1 MAKALYLQE
10 YREDYMYIHF
20 FRNPKALE
28 AKKEEL
34 LQDEDF
40 AENIEDNVEALN
52 EGTFSYS
59 KGLAY
64 FAGDVGDGKYY
75 TGWDGPEF
83 RDMTEEE
90 FRAQVEKHI
99 EVFDAGKEQGAGGLC
114 WWGKQAVKG
123 SYYEDSRTGME
134 FPKDMTQPKIDA
146 SDGMY
151 HTGELDEKTT
161 FKYVPTFESFVLE
174 AGNIRKIKG
183 IQKQIQEIN
192 DEMESIQDAI
202 DSGDMDPDE
211 GEIQLSDLDA
221 NKIELEEELSNL
233 NADERAKKDQIIR
246 NLVSKL
252 QSAVQG
258 QYYQA
263 LKWSTMLDNLPE
275 SGKAERRILTS
286 LTKRD
291 EGYEKDDQE
300 DIEKLYAK
308 IEALKDDM
316 SAEALALLSFIKTDY
331 TPVIKDWSLT
341 SNIVQA
347 WEELCRKYNHGCAE
361 EEASMKEYTKA
372 QANYNKAKSTLIK
385 LGKAANIRVN

>member
-1 MAKALYLQE
+1 MAKAIYLQE

-28 AKKEEL
+28 AKKNEL
-34 LQDEDF
+34 LQD
-40 AENIEDNVEALN
+40 AEFVKNIEDNVEALN

-99 EVFDAGKEQGAGGLC
+99 EVFDAGKEKGAGGLC

-161 FKYVPTFESFVLE
+161 FKYVPTFESFT
-174 AGNIRKIKG
+174 AP
-183 IQKQIQEIN
+183 QK
-192 DEMESIQDAI
+192 
-202 DSGDMDPDE
+202 
-211 GEIQLSDLDA
+211 
-221 NKIELEEELSNL
+221 
-233 NADERAKKDQIIR
+233 
-246 NLVSKL
+246 VSKTNENWAAKL
-252 QSAVQG
+252 ADYERKG
-258 QYYQA
+258 
-263 LKWSTMLDNLPE
+263 MLDNLQTQ
-275 SGKAERRILTS
+275 L
-286 LTKRD
+286 KRMAAD
-291 EGYEKDDQE
+291 MANEVQTG
-300 DIEKLYAK
+300 IELDA
-308 IEALKDDM
+308 A
-316 SAEALALLSFIKTDY
+316 
-331 TPVIKDWSLT
+331 
-341 SNIVQA
+341 
-347 WEELCRKYNHGCAE
+347 
-361 EEASMKEYTKA
+361 
-372 QANYNKAKSTLIK
+372 
-385 LGKAANIRVN
+385 GKAAGEPDYGWEKMAMGIIKDAFKKEKIKLK

>member
-1 MAKALYLQE
+1 MAKAIYLQE

-28 AKKEEL
+28 AKKNEL
-34 LQDEDF
+34 LQDATF
-40 AENIEDNVEALN
+40 VKNIEGNVEALN

-99 EVFDAGKEQGAGGLC
+99 EVFDAGKEKGAGGLC

-161 FKYVPTFESFVLE
+161 FKYVPTFESFIGSQKLNE
-174 AGNIRKIKG
+174 AKVKFGKIDVRNTKDNW
-183 IQKQIQEIN
+183 K
-192 DEMESIQDAI
+192 
-202 DSGDMDPDE
+202 
-211 GEIQLSDLDA
+211 
-221 NKIELEEELSNL
+221 LEEL
-233 NADERAKKDQIIR
+233 NDVLKGAIGKKCTYLDIVNIAGHQSGIYDESTTKNTPKNVLKKINVEILDVMLGGSYDSMAHQIFFKYDAAPYDGHEYET
-246 NLVSKL
+246 N
-252 QSAVQG
+252 
-258 QYYQA
+258 
-263 LKWSTMLDNLPE
+263 
-275 SGKAERRILTS
+275 GKADLTGEVAKYS
-286 LTKRD
+286 KNHAKD
-291 EGYEKDDQE
+291 ENGDLNGAGVKFKDFPKIYPDCAAVTTAYGFGSQ
-300 DIEKLYAK
+300 KGFSSGSFLMYAK
-308 IEALKDDM
+308 PDAAKM
-316 SAEALALLSFIKTDY
+316 
-331 TPVIKDWSLT
+331 WSMFAD
-341 SNIVQA
+341 VF
-347 WEELCRKYNHGCAE
+347 
-361 EEASMKEYTKA
+361 
-372 QANYNKAKSTLIK
+372 K
-385 LGKAANIRVN
+385 LGDITPNF

>member
-1 MAKALYLQE
+1 MKHVKL
-10 YREDYMYIHF
+10 F
-20 FRNPKALE
+20 E
-28 AKKEEL
+28 A
-34 LQDEDF
+34 
-40 AENIEDNVEALN
+40 
-52 EGTFSYS
+52 
-59 KGLAY
+59 
-64 FAGDVGDGKYY
+64 
-75 TGWDGPEF
+75 
-83 RDMTEEE
+83 
-90 FRAQVEKHI
+90 
-99 EVFDAGKEQGAGGLC
+99 
-114 WWGKQAVKG
+114 
-123 SYYEDSRTGME
+123 
-134 FPKDMTQPKIDA
+134 
-146 SDGMY
+146 
-151 HTGELDEKTT
+151 
-161 FKYVPTFESFVLE
+161 FVLE

-221 NKIELEEELSNL
+221 NKLELEEELSNL
-233 NADERAKKDQIIR
+233 NADERAKKEEVVR
-246 NLVSKL
+246 KLVSKL

-275 SGKAERRILTS
+275 SGKAERKILAS
-286 LTKRD
+286 MTKRD

-331 TPVIKDWSLT
+331 TPVIKDWSRT